1 MAKYTYGRKQYP
13 NAIKEARL
21 PKRYFNIQI
30 WDGDKITEAF
40 MVCAYSRY
48 DAKQK
53 ANAGGNKVTA
63 TLNLK
68 MGVELF

>member
-30 WDGDKITEAF
+30 WDGDKIT
-40 MVCAYSRY
+40 YSRY